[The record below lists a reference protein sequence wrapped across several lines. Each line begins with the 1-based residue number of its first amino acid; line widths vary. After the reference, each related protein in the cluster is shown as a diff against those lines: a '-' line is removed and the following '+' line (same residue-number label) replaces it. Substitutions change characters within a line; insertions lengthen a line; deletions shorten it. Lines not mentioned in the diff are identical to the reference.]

1 MVWDGV
7 RWYEMVCSKY
17 HGRIIASWF
26 SLCLLE
32 PLLDGTFD
40 LLSQH
45 LDVIKI
51 AGTSLAGAQVMQA
64 LGSNKVDQWL
74 LSAMTRLKHVET
86 CWNML
91 KHNSWTYN
99 TAPNIFQRKDSTL
112 HKGSV
117 ELSDIISSNIWHSL
131 QELLHFWVPHRI
143 NILGAC
149 SKCSKY
155 IKRSWKCICVACAC
169 ARKYLDVMCLVLVSL
184 GSRHSKHW
192 LLLRRS
198 APILQSFVSFCI
210 PARGACCHHALTTA
224 VLIGSHSNHT
234 LNRAKLG
241 ANQDTLS
248 TNTFS
253 LDVQT
258 HQIWCLSYRFTIL
271 VSFIL
276 TDQHILKIWDYLE
289 HVENSKYE
297 MLL

>member
-1 MVWDGV
+1 M
-7 RWYEMVCSKY
+7 
-17 HGRIIASWF
+17 
-26 SLCLLE
+26 
-32 PLLDGTFD
+32 
-40 LLSQH
+40 
-45 LDVIKI
+45 
-51 AGTSLAGAQVMQA
+51 
-64 LGSNKVDQWL
+64 
-74 LSAMTRLKHVET
+74 LKHVET
-86 CWNML
+86 CWKML

-198 APILQSFVSFCI
+198 APILQVLYHFVSPQGEHAATTPWLLQFWS
-210 PARGACCHHALTTA
+210 ARTA
-224 VLIGSHSNHT
+224 
-234 LNRAKLG
+234 
-241 ANQDTLS
+241 
-248 TNTFS
+248 
-253 LDVQT
+253 
-258 HQIWCLSYRFTIL
+258 TIL
-271 VSFIL
+271 WTEPS
-276 TDQHILKIWDYLE
+276 
-289 HVENSKYE
+289 
-297 MLL
+297 